1 MLLKSIA
8 SLAQSLEGGKL
19 HTLELDGVPPAMC
32 CLLFETHFPA
42 LAHLTLKA
50 YSIDRK
56 VQSQLDEETTTLLV
70 TFLRKH
76 ASTLVTFVTCN
87 TFASSSPFHGMEPFA
102 LPKLHEIVFCDF
114 TLPSYAVSDLVAFIR
129 FEKLVN
135 PAGLRVLDFSTWR
148 LEDDTHSVT
157 APDWI
162 EKHAGTLRIVGLP
175 QDYWHM
181 ILNTKLPKL
190 PHFREV
196 RLTFRRGFTL
206 DELLSPHTS
215 ADQITRLQLRCFGGL
230 RKDMLDWLLP
240 DSARWGQL
248 RSLEIVHPSHT
259 APGRHLL
266 EQADRLRLRR
276 SELDVR
282 FTELIQ

>member
-190 PHFREV
+190 PHFGRTSLATHISRPDHSAAVAMLRRASEGHA
-196 RLTFRRGFTL
+196 RL
-206 DELLSPHTS
+206 
-215 ADQITRLQLRCFGGL
+215 A
-230 RKDMLDWLLP
+230 
-240 DSARWGQL
+240 SARF
-248 RSLEIVHPSHT
+248 RSLGT
-259 APGRHLL
+259 AAQLGNCAPFAH
-266 EQADRLRLRR
+266 R
-276 SELDVR
+276 SR
-282 FTELIQ
+282 ATPP